1 MSHKLTDSSSSE
13 QKNSNIVHKPF
24 ATGTVNFFTPH
35 KNKSS
40 SELSSDLLLFDNE
53 LESSNAEYPTPISWK
68 DKLNLFSSWKISA
81 VAIFLLVNI
90 TSGAIII
97 ARHKSIAKV
106 SAKSNSSTLIPEN
119 FSLGATEFIP
129 LELGTLSK
137 IQATNLN
144 KTSTK
149 KRAKL
154 ESELAIPP
162 STSPFNSQY
171 YYVLTEYSGDRS
183 LVLAKEKVKNVS
195 LVNFPQGMFI
205 YLGAFATKEKAE
217 QFVKQL
223 DAENISA
230 YIYPFE

>member
-1 MSHKLTDSSSSE
+1 MSHKLTDSSSS
-13 QKNSNIVHKPF
+13 QNNNSSIVHKPF

-35 KNKSS
+35 KNKANNDLS
-40 SELSSDLLLFDNE
+40 SELLFDNE
-53 LESSNAEYPTPISWK
+53 LESITSESPNLNNWK
-68 DKLNLFSSWKISA
+68 ERLNLFSCWKISA
-81 VAIFLLVNI
+81 VAIFCLVNV

-97 ARHKSIAKV
+97 ARHKSIAKAK
-106 SAKSNSSTLIPEN
+106 AKSNSSTLVSEN
-119 FSLGATEFIP
+119 SALGANEFIP
-129 LELGTLSK
+129 LELSTLSK

-149 KRAKL
+149 EPAKL
-154 ESELAIPP
+154 ESEVAIPP
-162 STSPFNSQY
+162 STSSFNSQY

-195 LVNFPQGMFI
+195 LVNFPQGMFL